1 MCLCIYIYVCVFVH
15 SYIYIYMFLH
25 KQKNVSKVSPALPKG
40 DLPSFQT
47 EPQAKGASEATSS
60 PCWGKAYVT
69 IHYLGGGWTNPFEK
83 YESNWKSSSNRGEN
97 KKYLKPPPRL
107 WLVPPQPL
115 FNVVFWSLVC
125 RCRISVI
132 QLLCFGG
139 LFFLPMLNGDQGPG
153 FPPSTVAMEY
163 PMFNRKYIFQ
173 GSVFHCY
180 VRLLE
185 GILGLSGRY
194 FAGN

>member
-1 MCLCIYIYVCVFVH
+1 MTCTPAAPFQCCV
-15 SYIYIYMFLH
+15 
-25 KQKNVSKVSPALPKG
+25 
-40 DLPSFQT
+40 
-47 EPQAKGASEATSS
+47 
-60 PCWGKAYVT
+60 
-69 IHYLGGGWTNPFEK
+69 
-83 YESNWKSSSNRGEN
+83 
-97 KKYLKPPPRL
+97 LKPR
-107 WLVPPQPL
+107 VPVQD
-115 FNVVFWSLVC
+115 FSHSTSL
-125 RCRISVI
+125 
-132 QLLCFGG
+132 FGG
-139 LFFLPMLNGDQGPG
+139 RFFLPMLNGDQGPG